1 MKFAAIALL
10 ISTLV
15 AQFETCKDTNLPSVK
30 DCTQVGSYFQGKK
43 YTAQVQKQ
51 GKVRNV
57 KFSVKGDLLNPI
69 YKGSWSVSNS
79 QEGINNFK
87 VFDICEFNECPL
99 LLGEGKELK
108 LNYSFVNAGESKE
121 SLVHIRLVSPQ
132 SFIYL
137 NDVKLTIK
145 N

>member
-1 MKFAAIALL
+1 MKLSAIAILT
-10 ISTLV
+10 STLV

-51 GKVRNV
+51 DKVRTI
-57 KFSVKGDLLNPI
+57 KFSVKGDLLNTI
-69 YKGSWSVSNS
+69 NKGSWSVSNS
-79 QEGINNFK
+79 QEGIQNFK
-87 VFDICEFNECPL
+87 VFDICKFNECPL
-99 LLGEGKELK
+99 LPGNGKELK
-108 LNYSFVNAGESKE
+108 LNYSFVDSDSSKE
-121 SLVHIRLVSPQ
+121 SLVHIRLVSPE